1 MLTFPMPMHAL
12 SILRL
17 NSTSTTSMLDTTTL
31 IDSVSALVQPW
42 ADIYANSAIIPT
54 ALLATHMLAM
64 FVGGGMA
71 IGADRAILRAKPGTA
86 DAVRAVVADLS
97 TTHSVVIGA
106 LVMTVLSG
114 LALLTSDVP
123 TFAVSRVFW
132 IKMGAFAILLING
145 MRMQRVEKG
154 VLQGA
159 GGVIVQVEDTSAP
172 FPTKQWGGIRRSA
185 GASLVLWMAIVVLG
199 VVLTNG

>member
-1 MLTFPMPMHAL
+1 
-12 SILRL
+12 
-17 NSTSTTSMLDTTTL
+17 MLDTTAL
-31 IDSVSALVQPW
+31 IDSVTVLVQPW
-42 ADIYANSAIIPT
+42 ADLYASSAIIPT
-54 ALLATHMLAM
+54 ALLSTHMLAM

-86 DAVRAVVADLS
+86 DAVRAVVADLT

-145 MRMQRVEKG
+145 MRMQHVEKS

-172 FPTKQWGGIRRSA
+172 FPTKQWSGIRRAA
-185 GASLVLWMAIVVLG
+185 GASLLLWMAIVVLG